1 MQVHANLS
9 GNPGEAFELRQRA
22 IAVEPAGGQGCL
34 YDDAHAG
41 HERIRRM
48 RRMARTGRGLSTY
61 ISREIRGDYAE
72 RLHW

>member
-1 MQVHANLS
+1 
-9 GNPGEAFELRQRA
+9 
-22 IAVEPAGGQGCL
+22 VEPAGGQGCL

-72 RLHW
+72 RLHWWRAILVRMYAPRWHASAWLSM